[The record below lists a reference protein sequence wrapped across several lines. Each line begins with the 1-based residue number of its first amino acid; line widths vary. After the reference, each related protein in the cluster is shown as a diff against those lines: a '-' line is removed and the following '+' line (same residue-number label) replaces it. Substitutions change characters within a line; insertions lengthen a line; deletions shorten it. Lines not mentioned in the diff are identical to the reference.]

1 MLHGHRQL
9 HKNKIYLQVNV
20 VKDIKTRF
28 NASNYELDT
37 PLPREKNKMKNN
49 EMRDKLGGK

>member
-1 MLHGHRQL
+1 MLHEHRQL

-20 VKDIKTRF
+20 VKDIKTRS

>member
-20 VKDIKTRF
+20 VKDIKTRS

-37 PLPREKNKMKNN
+37 QLPREKNKMKNN

>member
-20 VKDIKTRF
+20 VKDIKTRS

>member
-1 MLHGHRQL
+1 MLHGYRQL

-20 VKDIKTRF
+20 VKDIKTRS

-37 PLPREKNKMKNN
+37 QLPREKNKMKNN